1 MRDTLFTPTVNG
13 EQTVNDQLADSAYNK
28 VDVNKPLVE
37 VIKQNTVKEPLVNA
51 PVIEQEPQAVPAFV
65 KKRLNGWFIAF
76 WGFTVCRYLFGI
88 GGIVAATIAAVST
101 NADARTYFSV
111 IAAICIAIIGF
122 VKPDDSYRRH
132 IVAWRYLD
140 AKVNLYTYRLI
151 SIKELLNAMSEAEQ
165 MIDLTERNIRT
176 DAESSGS

>member
-1 MRDTLFTPTVNG
+1 MMDTLFTPAINR
-13 EQTVNDQLADSAYNK
+13 ELTVNDHLTDNAYK
-28 VDVNKPLVE
+28 DVDANESIAEFVV
-37 VIKQNTVKEPLVNA
+37 QNESLVNV
-51 PVIEQEPQAVPAFV
+51 PVTEQEPQAVPSFV
-65 KKRLNGWFIAF
+65 KKRLDGWFIAV
-76 WGFTVCRYLFGI
+76 WGFTLCRYLFGI
-88 GGIVAATIAAVST
+88 GGILAATIAAVST

-132 IVAWRYLD
+132 LVAWRYLD

-165 MIDLTERNIRT
+165 MIDLTQRSIKT
-176 DAESSGS
+176 HAESPDS

>member
-1 MRDTLFTPTVNG
+1 MRDTLFTPAVNG
-13 EQTVNDQLADSAYNK
+13 EQTVNDLLTTSTYNK
-28 VDVNKPLVE
+28 VDVNKPLV
-37 VIKQNTVKEPLVNA
+37 KESLVNV
-51 PVIEQEPQAVPAFV
+51 PVIEQEPQVVPAFV
-65 KKRLNGWFIAF
+65 KRRLDGWFIAF

-88 GGIVAATIAAVST
+88 GGILAATIAAVST

-132 IVAWRYLD
+132 VVAWRYLD

-165 MIDLTERNIRT
+165 MIDLTERNVKT
-176 DAESSGS
+176 HTESPDS

>member
-1 MRDTLFTPTVNG
+1 MMDTLFTPAINR
-13 EQTVNDQLADSAYNK
+13 ERTVNDHLTDKAYTN
-28 VDVNKPLVE
+28 VDAKESIAEFVV
-37 VIKQNTVKEPLVNA
+37 QNSIKEPLVNV
-51 PVIEQEPQAVPAFV
+51 PVTEQEPQAVPSFV
-65 KKRLNGWFIAF
+65 KKRLDGWFIAV

-88 GGIVAATIAAVST
+88 GGILAATIAAVST

-111 IAAICIAIIGF
+111 IAAICIAVIGF

-132 IVAWRYLD
+132 LVAWRYLD

-165 MIDLTERNIRT
+165 MIDLTQRSIKT
-176 DAESSGS
+176 HAESPDS

>member
-1 MRDTLFTPTVNG
+1 MRDTLFTPAANG
-13 EQTVNDQLADSAYNK
+13 EQTVNDRLTDSAYNK
-28 VDVNKPLVE
+28 LDVNKPF
-37 VIKQNTVKEPLVNA
+37 VKESLVNV
-51 PVIEQEPQAVPAFV
+51 PIIEQEPQAVPSFV

-88 GGIVAATIAAVST
+88 GGILSATIAAVST

-132 IVAWRYLD
+132 VVAWRYLD

-165 MIDLTERNIRT
+165 MIDLTERNVRT
-176 DAESSGS
+176 PTESTGL

>member
-1 MRDTLFTPTVNG
+1 MIDTLFTPVNR
-13 EQTVNDQLADSAYNK
+13 ERTVNDHLTENVYKN
-28 VDVNKPLVE
+28 VDANEPIAEVVE
-37 VIKQNTVKEPLVNA
+37 QNSVKELLVNI
-51 PVIEQEPQAVPAFV
+51 PVVEQEPQAVPSFV
-65 KKRLNGWFIAF
+65 KKRLDSWYIAI
-76 WGFTVCRYLFGI
+76 WGFAICRYLFGI
-88 GGIVAATIAAVST
+88 GGILAATIAAVST

-132 IVAWRYLD
+132 VVAWRYLD

-165 MIDLTERNIRT
+165 MIDLTQSNIRT
-176 DAESSGS
+176 YTESSGL